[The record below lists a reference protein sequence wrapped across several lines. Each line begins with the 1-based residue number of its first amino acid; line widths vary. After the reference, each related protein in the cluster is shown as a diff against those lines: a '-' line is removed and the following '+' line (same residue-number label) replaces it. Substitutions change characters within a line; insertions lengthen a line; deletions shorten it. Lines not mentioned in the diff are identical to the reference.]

1 MNLLT
6 RCYEL
11 VKDYY
16 TYNFSSAPPN
26 QLILFVTSHCNFKCE
41 TCFYWENLNDTDN
54 DLTLEEIKKISTHF
68 NGLRLLL
75 LSGGEPFL
83 RKDLFEVIKVF
94 YENNHVRKLHLPTNG
109 YATEKIIA
117 TTEKLLME
125 LPDLKIN
132 MGISLDAFGEKHDE
146 IKKQNGAFAKAI
158 ETQHALVEL
167 EKKYNILKTSFYC
180 VVSSDNIEETE
191 KLFQFIA
198 REFGY
203 EKIGFSPLRGDPKDG
218 SLSEPSQND
227 WENIFQMYRKY
238 IQNNPFQMKQFFI
251 NRKMEFVNRIYGNVL
266 SGKGLSS
273 IQCSA
278 GKNICV
284 IDANG
289 DVRACELKGTIANI
303 RDYDYDI
310 TKIVDKKEKH
320 TCSCTHACFL
330 NASLE
335 ISPFN
340 YVRSWLNL

>member
-6 RCYEL
+6 RCYDL

-16 TYNFSSAPPN
+16 TYNYSSAPPN
-26 QLILFVTSHCNFKCE
+26 QLILFVTSLCNFKCD

-68 NGLRLLL
+68 GSLKLLL

-83 RKDLFEVIKVF
+83 RKGLFGVIKVF
-94 YENNHVRKLHLPTNG
+94 YDNNHVRNLHLPTNG

-132 MGISLDAFGEKHDE
+132 MGISLDAFGEKHDR
-146 IKKQNGAFAKAI
+146 IKKQKGAFAKAI
-158 ETQHALVEL
+158 ETQRALVKL
-167 EKKYNILKTSFYC
+167 EKKYNTLKTSFYC
-180 VVSSDNIEETE
+180 VVSSDNVEEAE
-191 KLFQFIA
+191 ELFRFIA

-203 EKIGFSPLRGDPKDG
+203 EKIGFSPLRGDPKEG

-227 WENIFQMYRKY
+227 WENVFQMYRKC
-238 IQNNPFQMKQFFI
+238 IQNRPFHLKQFFI
-251 NRKMEFVNRIYGNVL
+251 NRKIEFVNRVYGNVM
-266 SGKGLSS
+266 SGKGLSP

-289 DVRACELKGTIANI
+289 DVRACELKGAMANI

-310 TKIVDKKEKH
+310 NKIVDKKMKY

-335 ISPFN
+335 MSPVN